1 LSVARARIIAVDG
14 PSAAGKGT
22 LARRLAAHYGLGF
35 LDTGLLYRAV
45 AALVLEAGAD
55 PEDSAMAARIAQK
68 LEPADLKRA
77 DLRDERVGQAASV
90 VAAHPAVRT
99 ALLAYQRSFGR
110 TPPGA
115 VLDGRDIGTVVCP
128 DAEVK
133 IFITASLE
141 ARARRR
147 VKELREK
154 GIDAIQSRVLV
165 EMTERDARDGG
176 RVVAPLKPADDA
188 LVIDTTDLGPD
199 EVFHRVVSFIDSKH
213 G

>member
-1 LSVARARIIAVDG
+1 
-14 PSAAGKGT
+14 
-22 LARRLAAHYGLGF
+22 
-35 LDTGLLYRAV
+35 
-45 AALVLEAGAD
+45 
-55 PEDSAMAARIAQK
+55 MAARIAQK

-77 DLRDERVGQAASV
+77 DLRDERVGQAASM

-99 ALLAYQRSFGR
+99 ALLGYQRSFGR